1 MLRFA
6 PLLFALLATV
16 AAHAQVPASSMP
28 GPQAPNEL
36 ATDAPSDAAGDAFG
50 LSDSTQVS
58 LLTMMPGEQAY
69 SLFGHSAI
77 RIRDAAAGLDRTY
90 NFGTFDFDQPYFVPR
105 FLRGS
110 LDYQLATAPYE
121 WVLEDYKLQG
131 RPIIEQ
137 TLALDA
143 ATTRALYDVL
153 ETNALPENRS
163 YRYDFFFD
171 NCSTR
176 LLGAID
182 SALARTGTGDAARV
196 TLPPQESEWTFR
208 ELIYPYVRGNPPVHL
223 GTDLALGVPTDD
235 VASPRQETFL
245 PLELAAQLDRATVGG
260 QALVSRRDTVFWLP
274 EAGLPE
280 EAFPWPLLAG
290 WILFAGTVIWTA
302 ISWTKAPDARL
313 LDGVLFGVVG
323 LAGTLMLLLWTATS
337 HTVTGPNLN
346 VLWAWPTH
354 VVAAFAIARRQT
366 GSVWATYF
374 GLTAFVTAVAAVFW
388 SALPQVLPAAAL
400 PIALM
405 LVLRGAV
412 RAATTFAPHRFRSI
426 PRAPS
431 RPATPGRRTAPS
443 F

>member
-1 MLRFA
+1 MRRLV
-6 PLLFALLATV
+6 PILLALLALT
-16 AAHAQVPASSMP
+16 ARAQAPRSTP
-28 GPQAPNEL
+28 GP
-36 ATDAPSDAAGDAFG
+36 AAGLAPGTPSAADGAFG

-90 NFGTFDFDQPYFVPR
+90 NFGTFDFDQPYFVLR

-121 WVLEDYKLQG
+121 WVLEDYRMQG

-137 TLALDA
+137 TLALGP
-143 ATTRALYDVL
+143 ATAHALYDVL

-182 SALARTGTGDAARV
+182 SALARTAPGAASRV
-196 TLPPQESEWTFR
+196 TLPPKESRVTFR
-208 ELIYPYVRGNPPVHL
+208 ELIFPYVRGNPPVHL
-223 GTDLALGVPTDD
+223 GTDLALGIPTDD
-235 VASPRQETFL
+235 VASPREETFL

-260 QALVSRRDTVFWLP
+260 RPLVARRDTVFWLP

-280 EAFPWPLLAG
+280 EAFPWPLLLG
-290 WILFAGTVIWTA
+290 WILFAGTAIWTA
-302 ISWTKAPDARL
+302 LSWTKGPDARL
-313 LDGVLFGVVG
+313 LDALLFGTVG
-323 LAGTLMLLLWTATS
+323 LAGTILLLLWLATT

-354 VVAAFAIARRQT
+354 LIAAFAIARRRT
-366 GSVWATYF
+366 GTFWAAYF
-374 GLTAFVTAVAAVFW
+374 GLTVVVTAATAAFW
-388 SALPQVLPAAAL
+388 AGLPQVLPAAAL
-400 PIALM
+400 PIALV

-412 RAATTFAPHRFRSI
+412 RAAATFAPHRFRPT
-426 PRAPS
+426 PRPSS
-431 RPATPGRRTAPS
+431 RPATPARRTAATP
-443 F
+443 

>member
-1 MLRFA
+1 MLRLA
-6 PLLFALLATV
+6 PLLLALLA
-16 AAHAQVPASSMP
+16 AGPARAQTSGAPAP
-28 GPQAPNEL
+28 AP
-36 ATDAPSDAAGDAFG
+36 AVDAFPSPDGSDALG
-50 LSDSTQVS
+50 LSDAVEVS

-90 NFGTFDFDQPYFVPR
+90 NFGTFDFDQPYFVLR

-121 WVLEDYKLQG
+121 WVLEDYRRQG

-143 ATTRALYDVL
+143 ATARALYDVL

-182 SALARTGTGDAARV
+182 SALARTDSGGAARV
-196 TLPPQESEWTFR
+196 TLPPQESTLTFR

-223 GTDLALGVPTDD
+223 GTDLALGVPTDE
-235 VASPRQETFL
+235 VASPREETFL
-245 PLELAAQLDRATVGG
+245 PLELAAQLDRAVVGG
-260 QALVSRRDTVFWLP
+260 RPLVSRRDTVFWLP
-274 EAGLPE
+274 QAGLPG
-280 EAFPWPLLAG
+280 EAFPWPLFAA

-302 ISWTKAPDARL
+302 ISWTKAPDARVF
-313 LDGVLFGVVG
+313 DGILFGVVG
-323 LAGTLMLLLWTATS
+323 LAGTVLLLLWLATS

-354 VVAAFAIARRQT
+354 VLAAVAIVRRRT
-366 GSVWATYF
+366 GSFWATYF
-374 GLTAFVTAVAAVFW
+374 GATVVVAAGTAAFW
-388 SALPQVLPAAAL
+388 LLLPQVLPPAAL
-400 PIALM
+400 PVALM

-412 RAATTFAPHRFRSI
+412 RAAATFAPHRFRQT
-426 PRAPS
+426 PRPSS
-431 RPATPGRRTAPS
+431 RPATPARRTAPS